1 MLINLNFIQHLHF
14 LLDDINRTSQ
24 RIRMT
29 IYKRSFFLK
38 QLFMHF
44 IFYEFFL
51 LYLWAFLHQLLHSI
65 PIWRNIKVLR
75 IYGLFVLLE
84 WKKLRIIFLTFLIR
98 TTEMVRWR
106 DSIKFY
112 MLFRIILIFTWLLEL
127 YRTIICWFTFNKIV
141 YFFMLTFF
149 VRLSFCLE
157 LSWWLNISF

>member
-44 IFYEFFL
+44 ILYEFFL
-51 LYLWAFLHQLLHSI
+51 LYLRAFLHQLLHSI

-127 YRTIICWFTFNKIV
+127 HWTIICWFTFNKIV
-141 YFFMLTFF
+141 HFFVLTFF
-149 VRLSFCLE
+149 VRLSFCLK